1 MELKSLDHFFYPQSI
16 AIVGASDDPSKA
28 GYQIMSNLLN
38 LGFAGP
44 IYPIN
49 PHKTEVL
56 GRTCYPDLRSV
67 PGAVELLVI
76 SVPAFE
82 VPGILRQAAER
93 GDVRAAVIIA
103 SGFSETKIP
112 ERVELEKEVVAIAKK
127 AGIRIMGPNCVGVM
141 NTDNHLDTTFAPSIK
156 QVPGGM
162 SVISQSGAL
171 GAAIMMFAGD
181 QPVPMG
187 FAKWAHVGNQSDVNV
202 LEILRYYGQ
211 DPSTKVIAMYM
222 EGLDDGRTFLEVA
235 REVAR
240 QKPIIILKVG
250 RSEVGS
256 GAAASHTG
264 SLAGSDQVYE
274 AAFAQVGILRAA
286 NIEELLDT
294 AKALAMQPLPKGNKM
309 MVLTEAGGPGIIAVD
324 ELGLSPYVEMA
335 DLRPETKEKLKS
347 LLPPMAL
354 VDHAHGYVDMSAAA
368 NERHHAEALACVLDD
383 PDVDGVVLLSVPP
396 TFLKPRLLAE
406 EIIKVRKQ
414 KPDKP
419 VVVCLLG
426 GEFVREARQLLEEA
440 GIPTYDVPDRAARAL
455 ARMVQRAYYLQ
466 RATEQREEREKRVV
480 ESKCP
485 EIDKSLQDRRSL
497 LEPEAQK
504 LLATFDIP
512 VVRSIWV
519 KTLEEGLVAAEQL
532 GYPVV
537 LKIVSSDILHKTD
550 AGGVKINIRNAEE
563 FKSAYNDILT
573 STGRYN
579 PKARIEG
586 MLVCAQASPGLEV
599 IVGAK
604 RDPQFGPVVMFGL
617 GGIFVEIFK
626 DVAFR
631 VAPVTMEEAKEMI
644 QEIKGY
650 PLLKGARGRK
660 SLDVEGLAKVIVNV
674 SRLMLSYP
682 QIAEIDLNPVVV
694 YEKDVLALDTRII
707 LALPV

>member
-1 MELKSLDHFFYPQSI
+1 MELASLNHFFYPQSI
-16 AIVGASDDPSKA
+16 AIVGASDDPGKA
-28 GYQIMSNLLN
+28 GYQITRNLLD
-38 LGFAGP
+38 LGFVGP
-44 IYPIN
+44 VYPVN
-49 PHKTEVL
+49 PYKKEVL
-56 GRTCYPDLRSV
+56 GLTCYRDLRSV
-67 PGAVELLVI
+67 PGAVELVVI

-82 VPGILRQAAER
+82 VPGILRQAARR

-112 ERVELEKEVVAIAKK
+112 ERVELEREVVAIARE
-127 AGIRIMGPNCVGVM
+127 AGIRLMGPNCVGVM
-141 NTDNHLDTTFAPSIK
+141 NTENHLDTTFAAGIK

-181 QPVPMG
+181 QPVPLG
-187 FAKWAHVGNQSDVNV
+187 FAKWAHVGNQSDVDV

-211 DPSTKVIAMYM
+211 DAGTRVIAMYM
-222 EGLDDGRTFLEVA
+222 EGVDDGRSFLEVA

-274 AAFAQVGILRAA
+274 AAFAQAGILRAA

-324 ELGLSPYVEMA
+324 ELGLSPYVQMS
-335 DLRPETKEKLKS
+335 DLRPETKEKLKA

-354 VDHAHGYVDMSAAA
+354 VDHARGYVDMSAAA
-368 NERHHAEALACVLDD
+368 SEKHHAEALACVLDD
-383 PDVDGVVLLSVPP
+383 PEVDGVILLSVPP
-396 TFLKPRLLAE
+396 TFLNPRVLAE
-406 EIIKVRKQ
+406 EIIKVREE

-426 GEFVREARQLLEEA
+426 GEFVREARQLLEVA

-455 ARMVQRAYYLQ
+455 ARMVQRAHYLQ
-466 RATEQREEREKRVV
+466 KVSQRTPGEGEPAAGKYLEIEKALQERRN
-480 ESKCP
+480 
-485 EIDKSLQDRRSL
+485 L
-497 LEPEAQK
+497 LEPEAQR
-504 LLATFDIP
+504 LLSAFGIP
-512 VVRSIWV
+512 TARSIWV
-519 KTLEEGLVAAEQL
+519 KTLEEGLAAAEQL

-537 LKIVSSDILHKTD
+537 LKIVSRDILHKTD
-550 AGGVKINIRNAEE
+550 AGGVKININNPAE
-563 FKSAYNDILT
+563 FKVAYEDILT
-573 STGRYN
+573 SVAHYN
-579 PKARIEG
+579 PEARIEG
-586 MLVCAQASPGLEV
+586 MLVSAQATPGLEV

-617 GGIFVEIFK
+617 GGIFVEVFK
-626 DVAFR
+626 DVVFR
-631 VAPVTMEEAKEMI
+631 VAPVTVEEAREMI
-644 QEIKGY
+644 REIKGY
-650 PLLKGARGRK
+650 PLLAGARGRRPG
-660 SLDVEGLAKVIVNV
+660 DVEELAKVIANV
-674 SRLMLSYP
+674 SRLMLTCP
-682 QIAEIDLNPVVV
+682 QIAEVDLNPMVV
-694 YEKDVLALDTRII
+694 YNRGVLSLDARVIVAL
-707 LALPV
+707 